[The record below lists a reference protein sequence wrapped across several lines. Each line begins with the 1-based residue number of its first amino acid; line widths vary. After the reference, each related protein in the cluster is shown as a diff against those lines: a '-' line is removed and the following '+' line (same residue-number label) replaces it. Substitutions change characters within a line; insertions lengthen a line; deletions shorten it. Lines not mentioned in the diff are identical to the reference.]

1 MDYFFERIIYMDN
14 IIYLD
19 DYINLYNKK
28 LNKIIIIKPY
38 KDTLYNGVIS
48 NRKKFIKLYN
58 KILDK
63 YKLKNNFINENIT
76 IIINNLYTEE
86 NKLQIKEIM
95 EELYYKK
102 IYFIQETNYLIIN
115 KKRLYINYNNSY
127 FYLIY
132 INGDGKVKYSLYKND
147 YINRNL
153 IIKILSYLNK
163 EDIIIYGKNVLELE
177 SILNKNNINY
187 FVYEESENMLMKLL
201 LKSKNM

>member
-1 MDYFFERIIYMDN
+1 MDN